1 MFPGYLFVD
10 HVMDK
15 TSYIEVCKSTGL
27 VSILGERWDRLE
39 VVPDAEI
46 GAIQR
51 TLQASLPVF
60 PHPYLREG
68 QRVRIT
74 RGPLVDVE
82 GIFVRGNLNTGLL
95 IVSINMLHRSVAVAV
110 DSTLIEAA

>member
-1 MFPGYLFVD
+1 MFPGYLFVH

-15 TSYIEVCKSTGL
+15 SSYIEVCKSPGL

-39 VVPDAEI
+39 VVPDPEI
-46 GAIQR
+46 EAIQR
-51 TLQASLPVF
+51 ALRTKLPML

-74 RGPLVDVE
+74 RGPLADVE
-82 GIFVRGNLNTGLL
+82 GIFVRANPNKGLL
-95 IVSINMLHRSVAVAV
+95 VVSINMLHRSVAVVV
-110 DSTLIEAA
+110 DTTLVEAA